1 MMCGGDLSLVD
12 KLMMTHELLLLLD
25 KPMTCL
31 PMARGTHKPVTLESG
46 TTTTRTERPYFKRKT
61 PKKRES
67 KKGQFLTDFQKLALY
82 RVLLVL
88 LVHIKP

>member
-1 MMCGGDLSLVD
+1 
-12 KLMMTHELLLLLD
+12 
-25 KPMTCL
+25 MTCL

-46 TTTTRTERPYFKRKT
+46 TTTRTRTERPYFKRKT
-61 PKKRES
+61 PKKSES
-67 KKGQFLTDFQKLALY
+67 KKDQFLTDFQKLALY